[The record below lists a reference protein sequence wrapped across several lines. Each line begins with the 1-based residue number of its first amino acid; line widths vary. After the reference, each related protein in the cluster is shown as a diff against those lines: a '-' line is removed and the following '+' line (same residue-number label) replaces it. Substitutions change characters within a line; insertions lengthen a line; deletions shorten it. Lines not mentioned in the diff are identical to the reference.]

1 MNKIEISKI
10 TGFIYGGSGTRFW
23 MLRLGI
29 NQRIADNLVEKE
41 ISPGVVRTGLKD
53 GFELP
58 FYAWECISIHT
69 QEREID
75 LVIQNEYQMKAFIQF
90 LIIRLDSMNG

>member
-1 MNKIEISKI
+1 
-10 TGFIYGGSGTRFW
+10 

-29 NQRIADNLVEKE
+29 NQRIADNLVQYETPEGSHATRLKE
-41 ISPGVVRTGLKD
+41 

-58 FYAWECISIHT
+58 FYAWQCISVHT

-75 LVIQNEYQMKAFIQF
+75 LVIQDEYQMKAFIQF
-90 LIIRLDSMNG
+90 LILRLDSMNGKPGSVKVL